1 MKCPFCGSDNQ
12 PGENFCTNCGGYLGS
27 AAPAANAPVASSSTT
42 TATSAS
48 VTTTGGGSGGA
59 RTLVPGSTLQNGRYV
74 VDKVLG
80 EGGMGAAVLARDT
93 RVSNKRVVIKEL
105 VSDTTDPKQHQEDV
119 RNFEREVDT
128 LARLDHPLIPTV
140 TDSFQEGSHYF
151 MVQEYAAGETLEA
164 CMERTHQP
172 MDEKEALTYASQV
185 LDILEYLKEQTP
197 PIVHRDIKPANI
209 IVSDRDKRARLVD
222 FGIARAQA
230 NKSARRQQTS
240 ALGTPGYAPPEQY
253 QGNADQR
260 SDLYALAATLHHIL
274 TNRDPRDYPP
284 FVYPPV
290 RSLNPKL
297 SPDIE
302 RVLDRALK
310 INANERYQNAE
321 AMKQDIDAILANR
334 FNSSGDRSN
343 YTLHSSSLAGI
354 AATTPNV
361 PPSPYPQPSA
371 YQAFGGPPSQPY
383 QQQQQQMMQ
392 PPPPFQ
398 SGQFQP
404 GSVLRPKTRLRVS
417 PMMRNMILLVIV
429 VLLIAL
435 VLFALPHLF
444 QGGGAYP
451 ISQGGNTSAGTGSLA
466 GKSIGVAQVG
476 NVLIGVSDGS
486 YAFDTN
492 RTDGSLKQ
500 QAAAK
505 FRSGD
510 TGGAAALLN
519 QAVGQDSND
528 AEALIYQMD
537 LNVANF
543 PHITAVVGTMP
554 SGDSSV
560 VSVGRDDLQGAYVAQ
575 REFNS
580 SGANVKLRLLI
591 ASTGDSTANI
601 TTVAQ
606 QIVKLAQTDKTFV
619 GVMGWPYSTL
629 AYAAIPIFTKAQIP
643 MVSETASSDQLSDA
657 SPYFFHV
664 APTNKAQA
672 SAGAQ
677 YAMSTLQ
684 AKNVAVFADNSD
696 IYSQSLASDFSNQFQ
711 DAGGSAFMVNYT
723 VGNANSVQSAVQQ
736 ALRKNPDLI
745 YFAGHASDVST
756 LLTALGQDNAPASLN
771 VLGGDALYELGGY
784 QASSRANFSRLRFTA
799 FAYPDEWDIQGLT
812 SQKPAFFSNYGNDFD
827 PNHQHQGSPYGFIR
841 PTNDVMLSYDA
852 TETLIKAS
860 VSALGN
866 GTTTTPVAVNTAL
879 SKTAFQGVSGW
890 ITFDQNG
897 DPVNKAVVVLAVD
910 SQGRIHMEQVVN
922 KFLNS

>member
-12 PGENFCTNCGGYLGS
+12 PGEDFCTNCGGYLGS
-27 AAPAANAPVASSSTT
+27 AAQAAQAPAASSSTT
-42 TATSAS
+42 AATSVSA
-48 VTTTGGGSGGA
+48 TTTSGGSGGA
-59 RTLVPGSTLQNGRYV
+59 RTLVPGSTLQSGRYAV
-74 VDKVLG
+74 EKVLG

-119 RNFEREVDT
+119 HNFEREVDT
-128 LARLDHPLIPTV
+128 LAGLDHPLIPTV

-164 CMERTHQP
+164 RMERTRQP

-185 LDILEYLKEQTP
+185 LDILEYLEEQTP

-290 RSLNPKL
+290 HSLNPKV

-302 RVLDRALK
+302 RVLERALK
-310 INANERYQNAE
+310 INANERYQNAG

-334 FNSSGDRSN
+334 FNASGDKSS

-361 PPSPYPQPSA
+361 PPSPYPQSSSYPATSGQV
-371 YQAFGGPPSQPY
+371 YPPL

-392 PPPPFQ
+392 Q
-398 SGQFQP
+398 ASQFQP
-404 GSVLRPKTRLRVS
+404 GQFQSGSVIRPKTRLRVS
-417 PMMRNMILLVIV
+417 PMMRNMILLVVV

-451 ISQGGNTSAGTGSLA
+451 IGQGGNTSAGTGSLA
-466 GKSIGVAQVG
+466 GKPIGVAQVG

-492 RTDGSLKQ
+492 RADGSLKQ

-505 FRSGD
+505 FLSGD
-510 TGGAAALLN
+510 TAGAAALLN
-519 QAVGQDSND
+519 QAVGQDSSD
-528 AEALIYQMD
+528 AEALIYQEN
-537 LNVANF
+537 LKVANF

-554 SGDSSV
+554 SGDSSILG
-560 VSVGRDDLQGAYVAQ
+560 VGRDDLQGAYVAQ
-575 REFNS
+575 QEFNS

-591 ASTGDSTANI
+591 ASTGNSTSNV

-619 GVMGWPYSTL
+619 GVMGWPYSAL
-629 AYAAIPIFTKAQIP
+629 AYTAVSIFTKAQIP
-643 MVSETASSDQLSDA
+643 MVSETASSDQLSGA

-664 APTNKAQA
+664 APANKAQA

-677 YAMSTLQ
+677 YAINTLQ
-684 AKNVAVFADNSD
+684 AKNVAVFADNSN
-696 IYSQSLASDFSNQFQ
+696 IYSQSLASDFANQYQ
-711 DAGGSAFMVNYT
+711 TPGGSTFTVNYT

-736 ALRKNPDLI
+736 ALQKNPDLI
-745 YFAGHASDVST
+745 YFAGYASDVST
-756 LLTALGQDNAPASLN
+756 LLTALGQDNAPANLS
-771 VLGGDALYELGGY
+771 VLGGDALYELSGY
-784 QASSRANFSRLRFTA
+784 QPSSRANFSRLHFTA
-799 FAYPDEWDIQGLT
+799 FSYPDEWDIQGLT
-812 SQKPAFFSNYGNDFD
+812 SQKPAFFNEYGNDFD
-827 PNHQHQGSPYGFIR
+827 PNHQHQGSPYGFTR
-841 PTNDVMLSYDA
+841 PDSDVMLSYDA
-852 TETLIKAS
+852 TEALIKAS
-860 VSALGN
+860 ASALGN

-897 DPVNKAVVVLAVD
+897 DPVNKAVVILKVD
-910 SQGRIHMEQVVN
+910 PQGHIQMEQVVN

>member
-1 MKCPFCGSDNQ
+1 MMKCPFCGSDNQ

-27 AAPAANAPVASSSTT
+27 TTAAPAANVPVTGSGTTGST
-42 TATSAS
+42 AVSA
-48 VTTTGGGSGGA
+48 TTTGGGSGGT

-128 LARLDHPLIPTV
+128 LAQLDHPLIPTV

-164 CMERTHQP
+164 RMERTHQP

-185 LDILEYLKEQTP
+185 LDILDYLEEQNP

-230 NKSARRQQTS
+230 NKSAKRKQTS

-321 AMKQDIDAILANR
+321 AMKQDIDAILASR
-334 FNSSGDRSN
+334 FSSSGDKSS
-343 YTLHSSSLAGI
+343 YTLHPSSLAGI
-354 AATTPNV
+354 A
-361 PPSPYPQPSA
+361 PSA
-371 YQAFGGPPSQPY
+371 PPPPLSYQPFGGSGHAPRQR
-383 QQQQQQMMQ
+383 QQQQQMMPPSQYQ
-392 PPPPFQ
+392 PGQFQ
-398 SGQFQP
+398 SGP
-404 GSVLRPKTRLRVS
+404 VLRPKTRLRIS
-417 PMMRNMILLVIV
+417 PMMRNMILLVV
-429 VLLIAL
+429 VILLIAL
-435 VLFALPHLF
+435 VLFALPHLL
-444 QGGGAYP
+444 QSGGGAYP
-451 ISQGGNTSAGTGSLA
+451 VGGGNTSASAGSLA
-466 GKSIGVAQVG
+466 DKAIGAAQIG
-476 NVLIGVSDGS
+476 NVLVGVSDGS

-492 RTDGSLKQ
+492 RADGSLKQ

-505 FRSGD
+505 LRSGD
-510 TGGAAALLN
+510 TGSAAALLS
-519 QAVGQDSND
+519 QAVSMDSND
-528 AEALIYQMD
+528 AEALIYQQD
-537 LNVANF
+537 LRVANF

-554 SGDSSV
+554 SGDSSIV
-560 VSVGRDDLQGAYVAQ
+560 GVGRDDLQGAYVAQ
-575 REFNS
+575 QEFNS
-580 SGANVKLRLLI
+580 SNANVKLRLLI
-591 ASTGDSTANI
+591 ASTGDSTSNV

-606 QIVKLAQTDKTFV
+606 QIVRLAQTDKTFV
-619 GVMGWPYSTL
+619 GVIGWPYSGL
-629 AYAAIPIFTKAQIP
+629 AYAAITVFTQAHIP
-643 MVSETASSDQLSDA
+643 MISGTASGDQLSGI

-677 YAMSTLQ
+677 YAVNTLR
-684 AKNVAVFADNSD
+684 AKKVVVFADNSD
-696 IYSQSLASDFSNQFQ
+696 IYSQSLASDFTSQFQ
-711 DAGGSAFMVNYT
+711 AAGGSASTVNYT
-723 VGNANSVQSAVQQ
+723 VGNASSVQAAVQQ
-736 ALRKNPDLI
+736 ALQKNPDLI
-745 YFAGHASDVST
+745 YFAGYSSDVST
-756 LLTALGQDNAPASLN
+756 LLTTLGQDNAPANLN
-771 VLGGDALYELGGY
+771 VLGGDALYSLGGY
-784 QASSRANFSRLRFTA
+784 QPSSRANFSRLHFTA

-812 SQKPAFFSNYGNDFD
+812 ARKPAFFSDYGNDFD
-827 PNHQHQGSPYGFIR
+827 PNQKHPGYGFTR
-841 PTNDVMLSYDA
+841 PDNDVMLSYDA
-852 TETLIKAS
+852 TEALIKAS

-866 GTTTTPVAVNTAL
+866 GTTTTPVVVDTAL

-897 DPVNKAVVVLAVD
+897 DPMDKAVVILKVD
-910 SQGRIHMEQVVN
+910 PQGHIQMEQVVN